1 MKRFAA
7 NIFAL
12 LICFAS
18 LSFAACFD
26 NKGNAFESIT
36 ESAESTEKEDNG
48 GEKEETE
55 NTAEKGKEENEKNND
70 GGETSEWGEAPK
82 ADVDLSA
89 MSGTMVYAEV
99 YNIMLNPA
107 KYKEKILKIRGTY
120 RVSYYPPTEKFYD
133 YVLIADATG
142 CCAQGLEFIAAESIS
157 SETYPA
163 IGAEIEIVGAF
174 KSYEELGKTYY
185 RIEAEFMR
193 EVRK

>member
-7 NIFAL
+7 IIFAL

-18 LSFAACFD
+18 LSFAACLD
-26 NKGNAFESIT
+26 RKGNASGEIT
-36 ESAESTEKEDNG
+36 ESGKSTEKENNG

-55 NTAEKGKEENEKNND
+55 NTAEKGKEENEKN
-70 GGETSEWGEAPK
+70 GETPEEVEAPK

-107 KYKEKILKIRGTY
+107 KYERKIIKVRGTY
-120 RVSYYPPTEKFYD
+120 RVSYYPPTEKFYN

-142 CCAQGLEFIAAESIS
+142 CCAQGLEFIAAKSIS
-157 SETYPA
+157 SENYPA
-163 IGAEIEIVGAF
+163 IGTEIEIVGAF

-185 RIEAEFMR
+185 QIEAEFMR
-193 EVRK
+193 VVRK